1 LVLDFSLTENV
12 ALRGAGHRRGRMR
25 WRTLRDETAG
35 LTAAFDVRAARIGL
49 PARAL
54 SGGNQQKL
62 VLARELGDGVARL
75 LVVDNPTRGLDLLA
89 AADVQRRLVAARE
102 AGTAVVFYSSDLDEV
117 IALSDRIVV
126 IAQGT
131 LRDIDPPF
139 DRDAVGRRML
149 GMSA

>member
-1 LVLDFSLTENV
+1 
-12 ALRGAGHRRGRMR
+12 M
-25 WRTLRDETAG
+25 
-35 LTAAFDVRAARIGL
+35 

-62 VLARELGDGVARL
+62 VLARELDGQPSL
-75 LVVDNPTRGLDLLA
+75 LVVDNPTRGLDILA
-89 AADVQRRLVAARE
+89 AADVHRRLARARE

-131 LRDIDPPF
+131 VREIDPPF